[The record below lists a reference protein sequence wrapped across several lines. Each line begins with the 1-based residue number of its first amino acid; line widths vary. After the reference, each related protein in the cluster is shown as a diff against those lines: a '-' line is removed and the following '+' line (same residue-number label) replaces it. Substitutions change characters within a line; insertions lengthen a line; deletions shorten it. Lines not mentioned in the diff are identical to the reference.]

1 MGSQGGTRDGAG
13 GGPLQRATNSVSML
27 APHHRRTD
35 PGHMACQVLRCGRP
49 GSASTVPGGTTSW
62 ALCDG
67 HATAIADGAPWSV
80 HTPDSLLVGP
90 DALYD
95 LPRVVKSLRGR
106 VADSVQV
113 VDGESQ
119 ALVHLDLTIGLE
131 GTSGQDR
138 DLQLVLP
145 TYAARA
151 LGVGLLELADD
162 AEADAAH
169 Q

>member
-1 MGSQGGTRDGAG
+1 M
-13 GGPLQRATNSVSML
+13 VL
-27 APHHRRTD
+27 ARRSARTD
-35 PGHMACQVLRCGRP
+35 PEGMACQALRCGRP
-49 GSASTVPGGTTSW
+49 GAASTVPGGTTSW

-113 VDGESQ
+113 VDGEQQ

-131 GTSGQDR
+131 GTSAQDR

-162 AEADAAH
+162 AEADAAP
-169 Q
+169 